1 MNYRIKSEKLLNY
14 LGVEMASERAESDS
28 RLSKSKY
35 YFVKKKVKILFYEK
49 KV

>member
-1 MNYRIKSEKLLNY
+1 
-14 LGVEMASERAESDS
+14 MASERAESDS

-35 YFVKKKVKILFYEK
+35 YFVKKKVKILFCKKKVKILFYEK